1 MQAYVKPVPQYQ
13 GLFYPHAKSSWCSM
27 CSAQFYLN
35 YDHVFVRVHDIPYGS
50 KSYKLK
56 LLRKLVIKHGIRAL
70 FGGEVMCSNLTIVN
84 LLIKPNKAD
93 CGCLIVNPN
102 PINLTEYWFPHIFNS
117 TLKKTIYFPPC
128 PRSNQNLD
136 LKWKL
141 YLSLCHSS
149 SLPFKLHNKPS
160 KCRASNCNQWNRI
173 KHTTLT
179 ITLQST
185 DP

>member
-1 MQAYVKPVPQYQ
+1 
-13 GLFYPHAKSSWCSM
+13 M

-35 YDHVFVRVHDIPYGS
+35 YDHVFVRVHDIRYGS

-102 PINLTEYWFPHIFNS
+102 PINLTEY
-117 TLKKTIYFPPC
+117 
-128 PRSNQNLD
+128 
-136 LKWKL
+136 
-141 YLSLCHSS
+141 
-149 SLPFKLHNKPS
+149 
-160 KCRASNCNQWNRI
+160 
-173 KHTTLT
+173 
-179 ITLQST
+179 
-185 DP
+185 

>member
-1 MQAYVKPVPQYQ
+1 
-13 GLFYPHAKSSWCSM
+13 M

-35 YDHVFVRVHDIPYGS
+35 YDHVFVRVHDRRYGS

-117 TLKKTIYFPPC
+117 TLKKKKFTFPLV
-128 PRSNQNLD
+128 LD
-136 LKWKL
+136 QIKTSTSSESFIFPSAIPHL
-141 YLSLCHSS
+141 YLLNSTI
-149 SLPFKLHNKPS
+149 NQ
-160 KCRASNCNQWNRI
+160 ASAVHQTVTSEIVSNI
-173 KHTTLT
+173 PL
-179 ITLQST
+179 
-185 DP
+185 